1 MMPLIVSAIAPE
13 ARLIPIASL
22 SSLAVLAL
30 MGGLAAHAGGARVMM
45 GAVRVTFWGGL
56 AMAMTAGIGW
66 LVGTI
71 AQ

>member
-13 ARLIPIASL
+13 ARLILIVSL

-30 MGGLAAHAGGARVMM
+30 MGGLAARAGGARVMM
-45 GAVRVTFWGGL
+45 GAIRVTFWGGL

-66 LVGTI
+66 LVGAI
-71 AQ
+71 A

>member
-1 MMPLIVSAIAPE
+1 
-13 ARLIPIASL
+13 
-22 SSLAVLAL
+22 

-66 LVGTI
+66 LVGAI
-71 AQ
+71 A

>member
-1 MMPLIVSAIAPE
+1 MMPLIVSVIAPE

-71 AQ
+71 A